1 MTINLF
7 GREITIKREFIAVAI
22 ALIVIIAGLIGY
34 SIDRSGH
41 KIIIDSESDKVNAEK
56 IDIEKSE
63 EAGTIQRELE
73 TQKPEEEIKVYVV
86 GRVKNPGIVT
96 LKKGDLIN
104 DAIIAAGGAED
115 DADLENINLVYKLTG
130 NVMLRIRSRD
140 EVKNDPDKGSAAGIG
155 VNIITDSGS
164 AVVSSEEGD
173 GNYNGNNNNRGK
185 ININTATID
194 ELDTLPGIGKATAK
208 DIVDYRE
215 KNGGFKDIR
224 DITKVPGIKEGR
236 FNSIKDLITVD

>member
-7 GREITIKREFIAVAI
+7 GREFSIKREFIAVAI
-22 ALIVIIAGLIGY
+22 ALIVIIAGIIGY

-41 KIIIDSESDKVNAEK
+41 KIIIDAESDKADVEEIN
-56 IDIEKSE
+56 IEKTE

-73 TQKPEEEIKVYVV
+73 DQKPEEEIKVYVV

-104 DAIIAAGGAED
+104 DAIMAAGGVED

-130 NVMLRIRSRD
+130 NVMLRIRSQD
-140 EVKNDPDKGSAAGIG
+140 EVKNDPGKGSDAGIG
-155 VNIITDSGS
+155 VSIITDSGS
-164 AVVSSEEGD
+164 AVVSSNEGD
-173 GNYNGNNNNRGK
+173 NNNNSNNNSGGK

-194 ELDTLPGIGKATAK
+194 ELDTLPGIGKATAR

-215 KNGGFKDIR
+215 KNGNFKNIR